1 MTEREFQKQLRTYRK
16 TQIMPVELAVKLL
29 TECGLEC
36 MYEDETRD
44 ALQMAIRAMSV
55 IEDIKSEI
63 AEYKDDKII
72 HAERNDMIDTV
83 LEIIDRHISGKENE

>member
-1 MTEREFQKQLRTYRK
+1 MTEREFQKQLRNYHK

-29 TECGLEC
+29 NECGLDC

-44 ALQMAIRAMSV
+44 ALEMAIRAMSV

-72 HAERNDMIDTV
+72 HAERNEMIDIV
-83 LEIIDRHISGKENE
+83 LAIIDRHINGKGNE

>member
-1 MTEREFQKQLRTYRK
+1 MTERELQKQLRNYRK

-44 ALQMAIRAMSV
+44 ALEMAIRAMSV

-63 AEYKDDKII
+63 AGYKDNKII
-72 HAERNDMIDTV
+72 HAERNEMIDIV
-83 LEIIDRHISGKENE
+83 LAIIDKHISGKESE